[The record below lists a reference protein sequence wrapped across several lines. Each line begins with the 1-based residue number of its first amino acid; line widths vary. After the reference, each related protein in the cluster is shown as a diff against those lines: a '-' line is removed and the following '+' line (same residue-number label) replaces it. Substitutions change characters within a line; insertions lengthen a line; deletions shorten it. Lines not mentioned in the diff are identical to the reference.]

1 MAIYHCTTKP
11 IARSAGRSAVAAAA
25 YRAGEELVDQRTGL
39 VHDYTK
45 KGGVVSAEIIAPDGS
60 SADRSTLWNAA
71 ESAEKRKDS
80 RTAREWLVAL
90 PAELD
95 AGQRRE
101 LAVSFG
107 TQLASRYGVAVDV
120 ALHEPDREGDNR
132 NHHAHILTTTRQVSR
147 GAAGEL
153 VMGDKAS
160 IELSDK
166 KRRELGLGSAAD
178 EVKAIRQLWE
188 QAANR
193 ALERAGSGERIDGRS
208 LKDQGLDREAT
219 THLGPVASEMER
231 RGRISD
237 RGDGNRQAQANNTAR
252 ASLSAQV
259 IDLGVERKRRE
270 GMRHEAAQERKQA
283 LMWGNM
289 TSGQLA
295 GEISRIRPPSL
306 RDAVDRDRDV
316 QKAHRDAAALRERFA
331 EARRVEVLA
340 QQRAV
345 EWREAHPLR
354 AKLRDLGWKWEPL
367 EKLAATEAKN
377 RAQWQSTEPEMVR
390 ADEHAKQVQASAW
403 SRVEREQAPAL
414 GQVAHLEKLR
424 AEKLRK
430 EQSEQRLERAA
441 DHFVK
446 EFKAVA
452 IKRAGK
458 ASGYGDS
465 GKQWQSLPDVQKA
478 NIERFNAM
486 DKPRQAVHLAE
497 IRATMLQHFRDNPKA
512 LEQER
517 QTQQKKNRGMER

>member
-132 NHHAHILTTTRQVSR
+132 NHHAHILTPTRQVSR

-160 IELSDK
+160 IELADK
-166 KRRELGLGSAAD
+166 KRRELGLGPAAD

-188 QAANR
+188 QTANR
-193 ALERAGSGERIDGRS
+193 ALERAGSTERIDARS
-208 LKDQGLDREAT
+208 LKDQGIDREAT

-237 RGDGNRQAQANNTAR
+237 RGDGNRQVMANNEQRQGLTA
-252 ASLSAQV
+252 QI
-259 IDLGVERKRRE
+259 IDLKTERERRAKARQVEALPAADLVKAWDGRKAELYMGYRQRAERLESRVDQQIQAISTKRR
-270 GMRHEAAQERKQA
+270 
-283 LMWGNM
+283 N
-289 TSGQLA
+289 
-295 GEISRIRPPSL
+295 
-306 RDAVDRDRDV
+306 
-316 QKAHRDAAALRERFA
+316 A
-331 EARRVEVLA
+331 EANHAKKRPVEPTGLLA
-340 QQRAV
+340 AFKRSSY
-345 EWREAHPLR
+345 
-354 AKLRDLGWKWEPL
+354 
-367 EKLAATEAKN
+367 EKLMTEWCATAK
-377 RAQWQSTEPEMVR
+377 RI
-390 ADEHAKQVQASAW
+390 KAW
-403 SRVEREQAPAL
+403 KVEREND
-414 GQVAHLEKLR
+414 
-424 AEKLRK
+424 LRK
-430 EQSEQRLERAA
+430 RLERVRCYLTPGGGFSVRDAERTLQKERPEWAA
-441 DHFVK
+441 RLPQARDEVQREK
-446 EFKAVA
+446 EAKKQELLAQ
-452 IKRAGK
+452 KRER
-458 ASGYGDS
+458 
-465 GKQWQSLPDVQKA
+465 QSLQKG
-478 NIERFNAM
+478 R
-486 DKPRQAVHLAE
+486 PG
-497 IRATMLQHFRDNPKA
+497 
-512 LEQER
+512 
-517 QTQQKKNRGMER
+517 RGGHGL

>member
-1 MAIYHCTTKP
+1 M
-11 IARSAGRSAVAAAA
+11 
-25 YRAGEELVDQRTGL
+25 VDERTGL

-45 KGGVVSAEIIAPDGS
+45 KGGVVSAEIIAPDGG

-71 ESAEKRKDS
+71 ESAENRKDS
-80 RTAREWLVAL
+80 RTAREWIVAL

-107 TQLASRYGVAVDV
+107 AQLASRYGVAVDV
-120 ALHEPDREGDNR
+120 AIHEPDREGDNR
-132 NHHAHILTTTRQVSR
+132 NHHAHILTTTRRVSR

-160 IELSDK
+160 IELADK
-166 KRRELGLGSAAD
+166 KRRELGLGPAAD

-188 QAANR
+188 QTANR
-193 ALERAGSGERIDGRS
+193 ALERAGSGERIDARS

-237 RGDGNRQAQANNTAR
+237 RGDGNRQAQANNAAR

-259 IDLGVERKRRE
+259 VDLGAERERRE
-270 GMRHEAAQERKQA
+270 KMRKEAVQERAQA
-283 LMWGNM
+283 LLWGGM
-289 TSGQLA
+289 TSGQLS
-295 GEISRIRPPSL
+295 GEISRIRPPSV
-306 RDAVDRDRDV
+306 RDAVDRDPEV
-316 QKAHRDAAALRERFA
+316 QRANRDAAALRERFA
-331 EARRVEVLA
+331 EAKRVEALA
-340 QQRAV
+340 KERAG

-354 AKLRDLGWKWEPL
+354 AKLRDMGWKWEPL

-377 RAQWQSTEPEMVR
+377 RAQWHSAGPEMVR
-390 ADEHAKQVQASAW
+390 ADEHAKQVQASTWA
-403 SRVEREQAPAL
+403 RVEREQVPAL
-414 GQVAHLEKLR
+414 EQVAQLEKLR
-424 AEKLRK
+424 AEKLHQ
-430 EQSEQRLERAA
+430 EQAERQLERAA
-441 DHFVK
+441 DRFVS
-446 EFKAVA
+446 EFKSAA
-452 IKRAGK
+452 IKRACK
-458 ASGYGDS
+458 AHGYGDS

-497 IRATMLQHFRDNPKA
+497 IRATMRQHFRDNPKA

-517 QTQQKKNRGMER
+517 QTLRQKSRGMER